1 MLKFP
6 KTSLRILML
15 SVIILAAG
23 KGTRMHSSLPK
34 TLHTICGEPM
44 LFYTLETAFSISDD
58 VHLIL
63 HHQQERIKEAVLK
76 RFKGVIFHT
85 QIVEKYSGTGGA
97 IMQEDKT
104 PIPTKHDRV
113 LILNADMPL
122 ITKNALAL
130 LLESKNNAIGLLHLA
145 DPKGYGRVVLEDY
158 QVKKIVEEKDANTK
172 EKTIKSVNAGV
183 YGFEREFLEK
193 YLPKLHDQN
202 AQKEYYLTDLIAL
215 GINENETIDAI
226 FLEEECFLGVNSQT
240 ERAKAEEIM
249 LERLR
254 KNAMD
259 LGVVMQLPNSIYL
272 EKGVS
277 FKGEC
282 VLEQGV
288 RLSGNCLIE
297 NAHIKAYSVIEESQ
311 IVNSS
316 VGPFAHA
323 RPKSVI
329 CNSHVGNFVETKNAK
344 LQGAKAGHLSYLGD
358 CEIGKNTN
366 VGAGVITCNYDGK
379 NKHQT
384 IIGENVFIGSD
395 SQLVAPIN
403 IGSNV
408 LIGSGTTITKDI
420 PSGSL
425 SLSRIP
431 QINIENGYFKFF
443 KKS

>member
-1 MLKFP
+1 
-6 KTSLRILML
+6 ML

-44 LFYTLETAFSISDD
+44 LFYILETAFSISDD

-63 HHQQERIKEAVLK
+63 HHQQERIKEAVLE

-104 PIPTKHDRV
+104 PIPTKHERV

-122 ITKNALAL
+122 ITKGALAP
-130 LLESKNNAIGLLHLA
+130 LLESKNNAIGLLNLA
-145 DPKGYGRVVLEDY
+145 DPKGYGRVVLENH
-158 QVKKIVEEKDANTK
+158 QVKKIVEEKDANDE
-172 EKTIKSVNAGV
+172 EKTIQSVNAGV
-183 YGFEREFLEK
+183 YFFERKFLEK
-193 YLPKLHDQN
+193 YLPKLNDQN

-259 LGVVMQLPNSIYL
+259 SGVMMQLPGSIYL

-288 RLSGNCLIE
+288 RLIGNCLIE
-297 NAHIKAYSVIEESQ
+297 NARIKAYSVIEESQ

-316 VGPFAHA
+316 VGPFAHV

-366 VGAGVITCNYDGK
+366 IGAGVITCNYDGK
-379 NKHQT
+379 KKYQT

-425 SLSRIP
+425 SLSRAP
-431 QINIENGYFKFF
+431 QTNIENGYFKFF
-443 KKS
+443 KKP

>member
-1 MLKFP
+1 
-6 KTSLRILML
+6 
-15 SVIILAAG
+15 
-23 KGTRMHSSLPK
+23 
-34 TLHTICGEPM
+34 
-44 LFYTLETAFSISDD
+44 
-58 VHLIL
+58 
-63 HHQQERIKEAVLK
+63 
-76 RFKGVIFHT
+76 
-85 QIVEKYSGTGGA
+85 
-97 IMQEDKT
+97 
-104 PIPTKHDRV
+104 
-113 LILNADMPL
+113 MPL
-122 ITKNALAL
+122 ITKDALAPL
-130 LLESKNNAIGLLHLA
+130 LKSHNNAIGLLHLA
-145 DPKGYGRVVLEDY
+145 DPKGYGRVILEDY
-158 QVKKIVEEKDANTK
+158 QVKKIVEEKDANDEEK
-172 EKTIKSVNAGV
+172 EIKSVNAGV

-215 GINENETIDAI
+215 GINENEKIDAI

-240 ERAKAEEIM
+240 ERAKVEEIM

-297 NAHIKAYSVIEESQ
+297 DAHIKAYSVIEESQ

-316 VGPFAHA
+316 VGPFAHS

-344 LQGAKAGHLSYLGD
+344 LQGAKVGHLSYLGD

-425 SLSRIP
+425 SLSRAP
-431 QINIENGYFKFF
+431 QTNIENGYFKFF

>member
-1 MLKFP
+1 
-6 KTSLRILML
+6 ML

-44 LFYTLETAFSISDD
+44 LFYILEVAFSISDD
-58 VHLIL
+58 VHLVL
-63 HHQQERIKEAVLK
+63 HHQQERIKEAVSK
-76 RFKGVIFHT
+76 HFKGVLFHT

-97 IMQEDKT
+97 IMQKDKT
-104 PIPTKHDRV
+104 PIFTQHDRA

-122 ITKNALAL
+122 TTKDALTP
-130 LLESKNNAIGLLHLA
+130 LLESQNNAIGLLYLA
-145 DPKGYGRVVLEDY
+145 DPKGYGRVVLENH
-158 QVKKIVEEKDANTK
+158 QVKKIVEEKDANAK
-172 EKTIKSVNAGV
+172 EKGIKSVNAGV
-183 YGFEREFLEK
+183 YFFERKFLEK

-215 GINENETIDAI
+215 GIKGNEKIDAI

-259 LGVVMQLPNSIYL
+259 SGVVMQLPSSIYL

-297 NAHIKAYSVIEESQ
+297 NARIKAYSVIEESQ
-311 IVNSS
+311 IINSS
-316 VGPFAHA
+316 VGPFAHV

-329 CNSHVGNFVETKNAK
+329 CDSHVGNFVETKNAK

-379 NKHQT
+379 KKHQT

-395 SQLVAPIN
+395 SQLVAPIT

-425 SLSRIP
+425 SLSRAP
-431 QINIENGYFKFF
+431 QTNIENGYFKFF
-443 KKS
+443 KKP

>member
-1 MLKFP
+1 
-6 KTSLRILML
+6 ML

-44 LFYTLETAFSISDD
+44 LFYILETAFSISDD
-58 VHLIL
+58 VHLVL
-63 HHQQERIKEAVLK
+63 HHQQERIKEAVLE

-104 PIPTKHDRV
+104 PIPTKHERV

-122 ITKNALAL
+122 ITKGVLTP
-130 LLESKNNAIGLLHLA
+130 LLESQNNAIGLLHLA
-145 DPKGYGRVVLEDY
+145 DPKGYGRVILENH
-158 QVKKIVEEKDANTK
+158 QVKKIVEEKDADDEEK
-172 EKTIKSVNAGV
+172 EIKSVNAGV
-183 YGFEREFLEK
+183 YFFERKFLEK

-259 LGVVMQLPNSIYL
+259 LGVVMQLPSSIYL
-272 EKGVS
+272 EKSVR

-288 RLSGNCLIE
+288 RLIGNCLIE
-297 NAHIKAYSVIEESQ
+297 DAHIKAYSVIEESQ

-316 VGPFAHA
+316 VGPFAHV

-379 NKHQT
+379 KKHQT

-395 SQLVAPIN
+395 SQLVAPVN

-425 SLSRIP
+425 SLSRTP
-431 QINIENGYFKFF
+431 QTNIENGYFKFF
-443 KKS
+443 KKP

>member
-1 MLKFP
+1 
-6 KTSLRILML
+6 ML

-34 TLHTICGEPM
+34 TLHTICGESM
-44 LFYTLETAFSISDD
+44 LFHILETAFSISDD

-104 PIPTKHDRV
+104 PISTKHDRV

-122 ITKNALAL
+122 ITKDALAP
-130 LLESKNNAIGLLHLA
+130 LLESKNNAIGLLYLA
-145 DPKGYGRVVLEDY
+145 DPKGYGRVILENH
-158 QVKKIVEEKDANTK
+158 QVKKIVEEKDANDEEK
-172 EKTIKSVNAGV
+172 EIKSVNAGV
-183 YGFEREFLEK
+183 YFFERKFLEK

-379 NKHQT
+379 KKHQT
-384 IIGENVFIGSD
+384 IIGESVFIGSD

-425 SLSRIP
+425 SLSRAP
-431 QINIENGYFKFF
+431 QTNIENGYFKFF
-443 KKS
+443 KKP

>member
-1 MLKFP
+1 
-6 KTSLRILML
+6 ML

-23 KGTRMHSSLPK
+23 KGTRMRSSLPK

-44 LFYTLETAFSISDD
+44 LFYILEVAFSISDD

-63 HHQQERIKEAVLK
+63 HHQQERIKEAVLE

-97 IMQEDKT
+97 IMQENKT
-104 PIPTKHDRV
+104 PIPTKHEWV

-122 ITKNALAL
+122 ITKDALAP

-145 DPKGYGRVVLEDY
+145 DPKGYGRVVLENH
-158 QVKKIVEEKDANTK
+158 QVKKIVEVKDANDE
-172 EKTIKSVNAGV
+172 EKTIQSVNAGV
-183 YGFEREFLEK
+183 YGFERGFLEK
-193 YLPKLHDQN
+193 YLPKLNDQN

-215 GINENETIDAI
+215 GINENEKIDAI

-259 LGVVMQLPNSIYL
+259 LGVVMQLPSSIYL

-288 RLSGNCLIE
+288 HLSGNCLIE

-311 IVNSS
+311 IVNSN

-329 CNSHVGNFVETKNAK
+329 YNSHVGNFVETKNAK

-379 NKHQT
+379 KKHQT

-425 SLSRIP
+425 SLSRAP
-431 QINIENGYFKFF
+431 QTNIENGYFKFF
-443 KKS
+443 KKPLICLNNEKS

>member
-1 MLKFP
+1 
-6 KTSLRILML
+6 ML

-44 LFYTLETAFSISDD
+44 LFYILEVAFSISND

-63 HHQQERIKEAVLK
+63 HHQQERIKEAVSK
-76 RFKGVIFHT
+76 RFKGVIFHA

-104 PIPTKHDRV
+104 PILTQHKRV

-122 ITKNALAL
+122 ITKDALTP
-130 LLESKNNAIGLLHLA
+130 LLESQNNAIGLLHLA
-145 DPKGYGRVVLEDY
+145 DPKGYGRVVLENHH
-158 QVKKIVEEKDANTK
+158 VKKIVEEKDANAK
-172 EKTIKSVNAGV
+172 EKGIKSVNAGV
-183 YGFEREFLEK
+183 YFFERKFLEK
-193 YLPKLHDQN
+193 YLPKLNNQN

-215 GINENETIDAI
+215 GIKGNEKIDAI

-259 LGVVMQLPNSIYL
+259 SGVVMQLPSSIYL

-288 RLSGNCLIE
+288 RLIGNCLIE
-297 NAHIKAYSVIEESQ
+297 NARIKAYSVIEESQ
-311 IVNSS
+311 IINSS
-316 VGPFAHA
+316 VGPFAHV

-329 CNSHVGNFVETKNAK
+329 CDSHVGNFVETKNAK

-379 NKHQT
+379 KKHQT

-395 SQLVAPIN
+395 SQLVAPIT

-425 SLSRIP
+425 SLSRAP

-443 KKS
+443 KKP

>member
-1 MLKFP
+1 
-6 KTSLRILML
+6 ML

-23 KGTRMHSSLPK
+23 KGTRMRSSLPK

-44 LFYTLETAFSISDD
+44 LFYILEVAFSISDD
-58 VHLIL
+58 VHLVL
-63 HHQQERIKEAVLK
+63 HHQQERIKEAVSK
-76 RFKGVIFHT
+76 RFKGVIFHA

-104 PIPTKHDRV
+104 PIPTQHERV

-122 ITKNALAL
+122 ITKGALTP

-145 DPKGYGRVVLEDY
+145 DPKGYGRVILENH
-158 QVKKIVEEKDANTK
+158 QVKKIVEEKDANDK

-183 YGFEREFLEK
+183 YFFERGFLEK

-215 GINENETIDAI
+215 GIKGNEKIDAI
-226 FLEEECFLGVNSQT
+226 FLEEERFLGVNSQT

-259 LGVVMQLPNSIYL
+259 SGVVMQLPDSIYL

-297 NAHIKAYSVIEESQ
+297 DAHIKAYSVIEESQ
-311 IVNSS
+311 IINSS
-316 VGPFAHA
+316 VGPFAHV

-379 NKHQT
+379 KKHQT

-425 SLSRIP
+425 SLSRAP
-431 QINIENGYFKFF
+431 QTNIENGYFKFF

>member
-1 MLKFP
+1 
-6 KTSLRILML
+6 ML

-23 KGTRMHSSLPK
+23 KGTRMRSSLPK

-44 LFYTLETAFSISDD
+44 LFYILEVAFSISDD
-58 VHLIL
+58 VHLVL
-63 HHQQERIKEAVLK
+63 HHQQERIKEAVSK
-76 RFKGVIFHT
+76 RFKGVIFHA

-104 PIPTKHDRV
+104 PIPTQHERV

-122 ITKNALAL
+122 ITKGALTP

-145 DPKGYGRVVLEDY
+145 DPKGYGRVILENH
-158 QVKKIVEEKDANTK
+158 QVKKIVEEKDANDK

-183 YGFEREFLEK
+183 YFFERGFLEK

-215 GINENETIDAI
+215 GIKGNEKIDAI

-240 ERAKAEEIM
+240 ERAKTEEIM

-259 LGVVMQLPNSIYL
+259 SGVMMQLPKSIYL

-288 RLSGNCLIE
+288 RLIGNCLIE
-297 NAHIKAYSVIEESQ
+297 NARIKAYSVIEESQ
-311 IVNSS
+311 IINSS
-316 VGPFAHA
+316 VGPFAHV

-329 CNSHVGNFVETKNAK
+329 CDSHVGNFVETKNAK

-379 NKHQT
+379 KKHQT

-395 SQLVAPIN
+395 SQLVAPIT

-425 SLSRIP
+425 SLSRAP

-443 KKS
+443 KKP

>member
-1 MLKFP
+1 
-6 KTSLRILML
+6 ML

-44 LFYTLETAFSISDD
+44 LFYILETAFSISND
-58 VHLIL
+58 VHLVL
-63 HHQQERIKEAVLK
+63 HHQQERIKEAVLE

-104 PIPTKHDRV
+104 PIPTKHEWV

-122 ITKNALAL
+122 ITKDALAP
-130 LLESKNNAIGLLHLA
+130 LLESQNNAIGLLHLA
-145 DPKGYGRVVLEDY
+145 DPKGYGRVVLENH
-158 QVKKIVEEKDANTK
+158 QVKKIVEEKDANDE

-183 YGFEREFLEK
+183 YFFEREFLEK

-215 GINENETIDAI
+215 GINENEKIDAI

-259 LGVVMQLPNSIYL
+259 SGVMMQLPSSIYL

-288 RLSGNCLIE
+288 RLIGNCLIE

-311 IVNSS
+311 IVNSN

-329 CNSHVGNFVETKNAK
+329 CDSHVGNFVETKNAK

-379 NKHQT
+379 KKHQT

-425 SLSRIP
+425 SLSRTP
-431 QINIENGYFKFF
+431 QTNIENGYFKFF
-443 KKS
+443 KKP

>member
-1 MLKFP
+1 M
-6 KTSLRILML
+6 
-15 SVIILAAG
+15 
-23 KGTRMHSSLPK
+23 
-34 TLHTICGEPM
+34 
-44 LFYTLETAFSISDD
+44 
-58 VHLIL
+58 
-63 HHQQERIKEAVLK
+63 
-76 RFKGVIFHT
+76 
-85 QIVEKYSGTGGA
+85 EKYSGTGGA

-104 PIPTKHDRV
+104 PIPTKHERV

-122 ITKNALAL
+122 ITKDALTP
-130 LLESKNNAIGLLHLA
+130 LLESYNNAIGLLHLA
-145 DPKGYGRVVLEDY
+145 DPKGYGRVILEDY
-158 QVKKIVEEKDANTK
+158 QVKKIVEEKDANDEEK
-172 EKTIKSVNAGV
+172 EIKSVNAGV

-215 GINENETIDAI
+215 GINENEKIDAI

-254 KNAMD
+254 KNAID
-259 LGVVMQLPNSIYL
+259 LGVVMQLPSSIYL

-329 CNSHVGNFVETKNAK
+329 CDSHVGNFVETKNAK
-344 LQGAKAGHLSYLGD
+344 LQGTKAGHLSYLGD

-379 NKHQT
+379 KKHQT

-420 PSGSL
+420 PNGSL
-425 SLSRIP
+425 SLSRAP
-431 QINIENGYFKFF
+431 QTNIENGYFKFF

>member
-1 MLKFP
+1 
-6 KTSLRILML
+6 ML

-44 LFYTLETAFSISDD
+44 LFYILEVAFSISND
-58 VHLIL
+58 VHLVL
-63 HHQQERIKEAVLK
+63 HHQQERIKEAVSK

-97 IMQEDKT
+97 IMQKDKT

-122 ITKNALAL
+122 ITKGALTP
-130 LLESKNNAIGLLHLA
+130 LLESQNNAIGILHLA
-145 DPKGYGRVVLEDY
+145 DPKGYGRVVLENH
-158 QVKKIVEEKDANTK
+158 QVKKIVEEKDANDE

-183 YGFEREFLEK
+183 YFFEREFLEK

-215 GINENETIDAI
+215 GIKGNETIDAI

-259 LGVVMQLPNSIYL
+259 LGVVMQLPSSIYL

-288 RLSGNCLIE
+288 RLIGNCLIE
-297 NAHIKAYSVIEESQ
+297 NARIKAYSVIEESQ
-311 IVNSS
+311 IINSN

-329 CNSHVGNFVETKNAK
+329 CDSYVGNFVETKNAK

-379 NKHQT
+379 KKHQT

-395 SQLVAPIN
+395 SQLVAPIT

-425 SLSRIP
+425 SLSRAP
-431 QINIENGYFKFF
+431 QTNIENGYFKFF
-443 KKS
+443 KKP

>member
-1 MLKFP
+1 
-6 KTSLRILML
+6 ML

-23 KGTRMHSSLPK
+23 KGTRMRSSLPK

-44 LFYTLETAFSISDD
+44 LFYILETAFSISDD

-63 HHQQERIKEAVLK
+63 HHQQERIEEAVLE

-104 PIPTKHDRV
+104 PIPTQHEWV

-122 ITKNALAL
+122 ITKDALAP
-130 LLESKNNAIGLLHLA
+130 LLESQNNAIGLLHLA

-158 QVKKIVEEKDANTK
+158 QVKKIVEEKDANDEEK
-172 EKTIKSVNAGV
+172 EIKSVNAGV
-183 YGFEREFLEK
+183 YFFERKFLER
-193 YLPKLHDQN
+193 YLPKLNDQN

-215 GINENETIDAI
+215 GIKGNEKIDAI

-259 LGVVMQLPNSIYL
+259 LGVVMQLPSSIYL

-297 NAHIKAYSVIEESQ
+297 NARIKAYSVIEESQ
-311 IVNSS
+311 IINSS
-316 VGPFAHA
+316 VGPFAHV

-344 LQGAKAGHLSYLGD
+344 LQGTKAGHLSYLGD

-366 VGAGVITCNYDGK
+366 IGAGVITCNYDGK
-379 NKHQT
+379 KKHQT

-425 SLSRIP
+425 SLSRAS
-431 QINIENGYFKFF
+431 QTNIENGYFKFF
-443 KKS
+443 KKP

>member
-1 MLKFP
+1 
-6 KTSLRILML
+6 ML

-23 KGTRMHSSLPK
+23 KGTRMRSSLPK
-34 TLHTICGEPM
+34 TLHTLCGEPM
-44 LFYTLETAFSISDD
+44 LFYILEVAFSISND

-63 HHQQERIKEAVLK
+63 HHQQERIKEAVLE

-104 PIPTKHDRV
+104 PIPTKHDQV

-122 ITKNALAL
+122 ITKDALTP
-130 LLESKNNAIGLLHLA
+130 LLESQNNAIGLLHLS
-145 DPKGYGRVVLEDY
+145 DPKGYGRVVLENH
-158 QVKKIVEEKDANTK
+158 QVKKIVEEKDANDEEK
-172 EKTIKSVNAGV
+172 EIKSVNAGV
-183 YGFEREFLEK
+183 YFFERKFLER
-193 YLPKLHDQN
+193 YLSKLNDQN

-259 LGVVMQLPNSIYL
+259 SGVMMQLPSSIYL

-288 RLSGNCLIE
+288 RLIGNCLIE
-297 NAHIKAYSVIEESQ
+297 DAHIKAYSVIEESQ
-311 IVNSS
+311 IINSN

-379 NKHQT
+379 KKHQT

-425 SLSRIP
+425 SLSRTP
-431 QINIENGYFKFF
+431 QTNIENGYFKFF
-443 KKS
+443 KKP

>member
-6 KTSLRILML
+6 KKRILML

-23 KGTRMHSSLPK
+23 KGTRMRSSLPK

-44 LFYTLETAFSISDD
+44 LFYILETAFSISDD

-63 HHQQERIKEAVLK
+63 HHQQERIEEAVLE

-104 PIPTKHDRV
+104 PIPTQHEWV

-122 ITKNALAL
+122 ITKDALAP
-130 LLESKNNAIGLLHLA
+130 LLESQNNAIGLLHLA

-158 QVKKIVEEKDANTK
+158 QVKKIVEEKDANDEEK
-172 EKTIKSVNAGV
+172 EIKSVNAGV
-183 YGFEREFLEK
+183 YFFERKFLER
-193 YLPKLHDQN
+193 YLPKLNDQN

-215 GINENETIDAI
+215 GIKGNEKIDAI

-259 LGVVMQLPNSIYL
+259 LGVVMQLPSSIYL

-297 NAHIKAYSVIEESQ
+297 NARIKAYSVIEESQ
-311 IVNSS
+311 IINSS
-316 VGPFAHA
+316 VGPFAHV

-344 LQGAKAGHLSYLGD
+344 LQGTKAGHLSYLGD

-366 VGAGVITCNYDGK
+366 IGAGVITCNYDGK
-379 NKHQT
+379 KKHQT

-425 SLSRIP
+425 SLSRAS
-431 QINIENGYFKFF
+431 QTNIENGYFKFF
-443 KKS
+443 KKP

>member
-1 MLKFP
+1 
-6 KTSLRILML
+6 ML

-44 LFYTLETAFSISDD
+44 LFYILEVAFSISND

-63 HHQQERIKEAVLK
+63 HHQQERIKEAVLE
-76 RFKGVIFHT
+76 RFKGVIFHA

-104 PIPTKHDRV
+104 PISTKHEWV

-122 ITKNALAL
+122 ITKGALTP
-130 LLESKNNAIGLLHLA
+130 LLESQNNAIGLLHLA
-145 DPKGYGRVVLEDY
+145 DPKGYGRVVLENH
-158 QVKKIVEEKDANTK
+158 QVKKIVEEKDANDEEK
-172 EKTIKSVNAGV
+172 EIKSVNAGV
-183 YGFEREFLEK
+183 YFFERKFLER

-215 GINENETIDAI
+215 GIKGNEKIDAL

-259 LGVVMQLPNSIYL
+259 LGVVMQLPKSIYL

-288 RLSGNCLIE
+288 RLIGNCLIE
-297 NAHIKAYSVIEESQ
+297 NACIKAYSVIEESQ
-311 IVNSS
+311 IINSS
-316 VGPFAHA
+316 VGPFAHV

-329 CNSHVGNFVETKNAK
+329 CDSHVGNFVETKNAK

-366 VGAGVITCNYDGK
+366 IGAGVITCNYDGK
-379 NKHQT
+379 KKHQT

-425 SLSRIP
+425 SLSRAP
-431 QINIENGYFKFF
+431 QTNIENGFFKFF
-443 KKS
+443 KKP

>member
-1 MLKFP
+1 
-6 KTSLRILML
+6 ML

-23 KGTRMHSSLPK
+23 KGTRMRSSLPK

-44 LFYTLETAFSISDD
+44 LFYILEVAFSISND

-63 HHQQERIKEAVLK
+63 HHQQERIKEAVLE

-97 IMQEDKT
+97 IMQENKT

-122 ITKNALAL
+122 ITKGALAP
-130 LLESKNNAIGLLHLA
+130 LLESQNNAIGLLHLA
-145 DPKGYGRVVLEDY
+145 DPKGYGRVVLENH
-158 QVKKIVEEKDANTK
+158 QVKKIVEEKDANDE

-183 YGFEREFLEK
+183 YFFKRKFLER
-193 YLPKLHDQN
+193 YLLKLNDQN

-215 GINENETIDAI
+215 GIKGNEKIDAI

-259 LGVVMQLPNSIYL
+259 LGVVMQLPKSIYL

-288 RLSGNCLIE
+288 RLIGNCLIE
-297 NAHIKAYSVIEESQ
+297 NAHIKAYSVIEESH
-311 IVNSS
+311 IVNSN

-329 CNSHVGNFVETKNAK
+329 CDSHVGNFVETKNAK

-379 NKHQT
+379 KKHQT

-425 SLSRIP
+425 SLSRTP
-431 QINIENGYFKFF
+431 QTNIENGYFKFF
-443 KKS
+443 KKL

>member
-1 MLKFP
+1 
-6 KTSLRILML
+6 ML

-23 KGTRMHSSLPK
+23 KGTRMRSSLPK
-34 TLHTICGEPM
+34 TLHTLCGEPM
-44 LFYTLETAFSISDD
+44 LFYILETAFSISND

-63 HHQQERIKEAVLK
+63 HHQQERIKEAVLE

-104 PIPTKHDRV
+104 PIPTKHERV

-122 ITKNALAL
+122 ITKGVLTP
-130 LLESKNNAIGLLHLA
+130 LLESQNNAIGLLHLA
-145 DPKGYGRVVLEDY
+145 DPKGYGRVVLENH
-158 QVKKIVEEKDANTK
+158 QVKKIVEEKDANDEEK
-172 EKTIKSVNAGV
+172 EIKSVNAGV
-183 YGFEREFLEK
+183 YFFERKFLER
-193 YLPKLHDQN
+193 YLPKLNDQN

-259 LGVVMQLPNSIYL
+259 SGVVMQLPSSIYL

-297 NAHIKAYSVIEESQ
+297 NARIKAYSVIEESQ

-316 VGPFAHA
+316 VGPFAHV

-329 CNSHVGNFVETKNAK
+329 CDSHVGNFVETKNAK
-344 LQGAKAGHLSYLGD
+344 LQGTKAGHLSYLGD

-366 VGAGVITCNYDGK
+366 IGAGVITCNYDGK
-379 NKHQT
+379 KKHQT

-425 SLSRIP
+425 SLSRTP
-431 QINIENGYFKFF
+431 QTNIENGYFKFF
-443 KKS
+443 KKP

>member
-1 MLKFP
+1 
-6 KTSLRILML
+6 ML

-44 LFYTLETAFSISDD
+44 LFHILEVAFSMSDD

-63 HHQQERIKEAVLK
+63 HHQQERIKEAVIK
-76 RFKGVIFHT
+76 RFDKVVFHT
-85 QIVEKYSGTGGA
+85 QLVEKYSGTGGA
-97 IMQEDKT
+97 IMLEDKT
-104 PIPTKHDRV
+104 PIPTKYEKI

-122 ITKNALAL
+122 ITKNALTP
-130 LLESKNNAIGLLHLA
+130 LLESNHNAIGMLNLA
-145 DPKGYGRVVLEDY
+145 NPKGYGRIVLENH
-158 QVKKIVEEKDANTK
+158 QVKKIVEEKDTNAK
-172 EKTIKSVNAGV
+172 EKEIRSVNAGV
-183 YGFEREFLEK
+183 YLFERKFLEQH
-193 YLPKLHDQN
+193 LSKLENQN
-202 AQKEYYLTDLIAL
+202 AQSEYYLTDLIAL
-215 GINENETIDAI
+215 GKNEKIDAI
-226 FLEEECFLGVNSQT
+226 LLEEEYFLGVNSQI

-259 LGVVMQLPNSIYL
+259 LGVIMQLPSSIYL

-282 VLEQGV
+282 VIEQGV
-288 RLSGNCLIE
+288 RLSGICQIE
-297 NAHIKAYSVIEESQ
+297 NAHIKAYSVIEDSK
-311 IVNSS
+311 IINSS
-316 VGPFAHA
+316 IGPFAHV
-323 RPKSVI
+323 RPKSVLKESVI
-329 CNSHVGNFVETKNAK
+329 GNFVETKNAHF
-344 LQGAKAGHLSYLGD
+344 QGVKASHLSYLGD

-379 NKHQT
+379 NKHKT

-408 LIGSGTTITKDI
+408 LIGSGTTATKDI

-425 SLSRIP
+425 SLSRTT
-431 QINIENGYFKFF
+431 QTNFEDGYFKFF
-443 KKS
+443 KK

>member
-1 MLKFP
+1 
-6 KTSLRILML
+6 ML

-34 TLHTICGEPM
+34 TLHTICGESM
-44 LFYTLETAFSISDD
+44 LFYILETAFSISND
-58 VHLIL
+58 VHLVL
-63 HHQQERIKEAVLK
+63 HHQQERIKEAVLE
-76 RFKGVIFHT
+76 RFKGVIFHA

-104 PIPTKHDRV
+104 PIPTKHERV

-122 ITKNALAL
+122 ITKGALAP
-130 LLESKNNAIGLLHLA
+130 LLESHNNAIGLLHLA
-145 DPKGYGRVVLEDY
+145 DPKGYGRVVLENH
-158 QVKKIVEEKDANTK
+158 QVKKIVEEKDANDEEK
-172 EKTIKSVNAGV
+172 EIKSVNAGV
-183 YGFEREFLEK
+183 YFFERKFLEK

-215 GINENETIDAI
+215 GIKGNEKIDAI

-259 LGVVMQLPNSIYL
+259 LGVVMQLPSSIYL

-297 NAHIKAYSVIEESQ
+297 NACIKAYSVIEESQ

-316 VGPFAHA
+316 VGPFAHM

-425 SLSRIP
+425 SLSRTP

>member
-1 MLKFP
+1 MF
-6 KTSLRILML
+6 

-23 KGTRMHSSLPK
+23 KGTRMRSSLPK

-44 LFYTLETAFSISDD
+44 LFYILEVAFSISND

-63 HHQQERIKEAVLK
+63 HHQQERIKEAVLE

-104 PIPTKHDRV
+104 PISTKHERV

-122 ITKNALAL
+122 ITKGALTP

-145 DPKGYGRVVLEDY
+145 DPKGYGRVVLENH
-158 QVKKIVEEKDANTK
+158 QVKKIVEEKDANDE
-172 EKTIKSVNAGV
+172 EKTIQSVNAGV
-183 YGFEREFLEK
+183 YFFERKFLEK

-215 GINENETIDAI
+215 GIKGNEKIDAI

-259 LGVVMQLPNSIYL
+259 SGVMMQLPSSIYL

-297 NAHIKAYSVIEESQ
+297 NARIKAYSVIEESQ
-311 IVNSS
+311 ITNSS

-329 CNSHVGNFVETKNAK
+329 CDSHVGNFVEMKNAK

-366 VGAGVITCNYDGK
+366 IGAGVITCNYDGK

-395 SQLVAPIN
+395 SQLVAPIT

-425 SLSRIP
+425 SLSRAP
-431 QINIENGYFKFF
+431 QTNIENGYFKFF
-443 KKS
+443 KKP

>member
-1 MLKFP
+1 
-6 KTSLRILML
+6 ML
-15 SVIILAAG
+15 SVIVLAAG
-23 KGTRMHSSLPK
+23 KGTRMRSSLPK
-34 TLHTICGEPM
+34 TLHTLCGEPM
-44 LFYTLETAFSISDD
+44 LFYILEVAFSISDD

-63 HHQQERIKEAVLK
+63 HHQQERIKEAVLE
-76 RFKGVIFHT
+76 RFKGVVFHT

-104 PIPTKHDRV
+104 PIHTKHEWV

-122 ITKNALAL
+122 ITKDALTP

-145 DPKGYGRVVLEDY
+145 DPKGYGRVILENH
-158 QVKKIVEEKDANTK
+158 QVKKIVEEKDANDE
-172 EKTIKSVNAGV
+172 EKTIQSVNAGV
-183 YGFEREFLEK
+183 YFFERKFLER
-193 YLPKLHDQN
+193 YLPKLNDQN

-215 GINENETIDAI
+215 GIKGNEKIDAI

-297 NAHIKAYSVIEESQ
+297 NARIKAYSVIEESQ

-316 VGPFAHA
+316 VGPFAHV

-329 CNSHVGNFVETKNAK
+329 CDSHVGNFVETKNAK

-379 NKHQT
+379 KKHQT

-425 SLSRIP
+425 SLSRAP
-431 QINIENGYFKFF
+431 QTNIENGYFKFF
-443 KKS
+443 KKP

>member
-1 MLKFP
+1 
-6 KTSLRILML
+6 ML

-23 KGTRMHSSLPK
+23 KGTRMRSSLPK

-44 LFYTLETAFSISDD
+44 LFYILEVAFLISDD

-63 HHQQERIKEAVLK
+63 HHQQERIKEAVSK
-76 RFKGVIFHT
+76 RFKGVILHA

-104 PIPTKHDRV
+104 PIPTQHERV

-122 ITKNALAL
+122 ITKDALTP
-130 LLESKNNAIGLLHLA
+130 LLESQNNAIGLLHLA
-145 DPKGYGRVVLEDY
+145 DPKGYGRVVLENH
-158 QVKKIVEEKDANTK
+158 QVKKIVEEKDANDE

-193 YLPKLHDQN
+193 YLPKLNDQN

-215 GINENETIDAI
+215 GIKGNEKIDAI

-259 LGVVMQLPNSIYL
+259 LGVVMQLPSSIYL

-288 RLSGNCLIE
+288 RLIGNCLIE

-316 VGPFAHA
+316 VGPFAHV

-379 NKHQT
+379 KKHQT

-425 SLSRIP
+425 SLSRAP
-431 QINIENGYFKFF
+431 QTNIENGYFKFF
-443 KKS
+443 KKP

>member
-1 MLKFP
+1 
-6 KTSLRILML
+6 ML

-34 TLHTICGEPM
+34 TLHTLCGEPM
-44 LFYTLETAFSISDD
+44 LFYILEVAFSISND

-63 HHQQERIKEAVLK
+63 HHQQECIKEAVLE
-76 RFKGVIFHT
+76 RFKGVVFHT

-104 PIPTKHDRV
+104 PIFTQHDRI

-122 ITKNALAL
+122 ITKDALTP
-130 LLESKNNAIGLLHLA
+130 LLESQNNAIGLLHLA
-145 DPKGYGRVVLEDY
+145 DPKGYGRVVLENH
-158 QVKKIVEEKDANTK
+158 QVKKIVEEKDANDE

-183 YGFEREFLEK
+183 YFFKRKFLER
-193 YLPKLHDQN
+193 YLPKLNDQN
-202 AQKEYYLTDLIAL
+202 AQKEYYLTDLIAI

-259 LGVVMQLPNSIYL
+259 LGVVMQLPSSIYL
-272 EKGVS
+272 EKGVY

-288 RLSGNCLIE
+288 RLIGNCLIE

-311 IVNSS
+311 IINSS
-316 VGPFAHA
+316 VGPFAHV

-395 SQLVAPIN
+395 SQLVAPVN

-425 SLSRIP
+425 SLSRTP
-431 QINIENGYFKFF
+431 QTNIENGYFKFF
-443 KKS
+443 KKP

>member
-1 MLKFP
+1 
-6 KTSLRILML
+6 ML

-44 LFYTLETAFSISDD
+44 LFYILEVAFSISDD
-58 VHLIL
+58 VHLVL
-63 HHQQERIKEAVLK
+63 HHQQERIKEAVLE
-76 RFKGVIFHT
+76 RFKGVIFHA

-104 PIPTKHDRV
+104 PIPTKHERV

-122 ITKNALAL
+122 ITKGALAP
-130 LLESKNNAIGLLHLA
+130 LLESHNNAIGLLHLA
-145 DPKGYGRVVLEDY
+145 DPKGYGRVVLENH
-158 QVKKIVEEKDANTK
+158 QVKKIVEEKDANDEEK
-172 EKTIKSVNAGV
+172 EIKSVNAGV
-183 YGFEREFLEK
+183 YFFEKKFLER
-193 YLPKLHDQN
+193 YLLKLNDQN

-215 GINENETIDAI
+215 GIKGNEKIDAI

-259 LGVVMQLPNSIYL
+259 LGVVMQLPSSIYL

-297 NAHIKAYSVIEESQ
+297 NARIKAYSVIEESQ
-311 IVNSS
+311 IINSS
-316 VGPFAHA
+316 VGPFAHV

-329 CNSHVGNFVETKNAK
+329 CDSHVGNFVETKNAK

-379 NKHQT
+379 KKHQT

-425 SLSRIP
+425 SLSRAP

-443 KKS
+443 KKP